1 MIKFNKDKSYIIDFE
16 FDIPYLRNGDF
27 SISPAIAE
35 GIQSEHIQHHW
46 IHNMFNFKIRSI
58 SEESN
63 MGWLILKNDIII
75 KVEDE

>member
-1 MIKFNKDKSYIIDFE
+1 
-16 FDIPYLRNGDF
+16 
-27 SISPAIAE
+27 
-35 GIQSEHIQHHW
+35 
-46 IHNMFNFKIRSI
+46 MFNFKIRSI